1 MVQSKK
7 VNAQEKIQLTPE
19 LANNLFQSEKKRY
32 EAIMKERKK
41 VESYLLTTEKTISA
55 LKELKDKS
63 DNEILVNLGSGVFVE
78 AKLNE
83 TKKVKSNIGSDIF
96 IEVDLEEK
104 QKDLIKRKEKFV
116 KDLQELQKLE
126 VNSQN
131 NLNQLYGYL
140 MNIQKQQ
147 QAKQQ

>member
-41 VESYLLTTEKTISA
+41 VENYLLTTEKTISA